1 MTFCSA
7 PTEWLLDSLE
17 CDASLFH
24 AGRYCGGWQAST
36 QGSARAS
43 FHLLVDGQCWLHL
56 DGQPAQSL
64 SSGDAVFLLHDLPF
78 RLASSASASDASHL
92 PRGRMGALAERPGEG
107 AGLVCGF
114 FEFAGSL
121 SRLIIEALPPVLVLR
136 ADAAQSQGP
145 QALFQLIRSEAADSR
160 GSALVLERLSQLLFL
175 YVLRDQLTRP
185 AEPLGGLV
193 ALARHL
199 QFGPL
204 LERLIAAPEQPW
216 SLVDMAAVTGLS
228 RSAFS
233 KRFLEVSGQSPG
245 QVLLALRLR
254 RACRELDADHSV
266 ETVAERI
273 GYRSVAAFVRA
284 FSKEYGLPPGA
295 YRRRKRPGASA

>member
-1 MTFCSA
+1 MTFSCAS
-7 PTEWLLDSLE
+7 TEWLLDSLQ

-24 AGRYCGGWQAST
+24 TGRYCGGWQAST
-36 QGSARAS
+36 QGLARAS
-43 FHLLVDGQCWLHL
+43 FHLLVEGHCWLHL
-56 DGQPAQSL
+56 DGQPAQAL
-64 SSGDAVFLLHDLPF
+64 QGGDAVFLLHDLPF
-78 RLASSASASDASHL
+78 RLASSASAADACQL
-92 PRGRMGALAERPGEG
+92 PRGEMIGMDERPGEG

-114 FEFAGSL
+114 FEFVGSL
-121 SRLIIEALPPVLVLR
+121 SRLLIEALPPVLLLR
-136 ADAAQSQGP
+136 ADDVQAQAP
-145 QALFQLIRSEAADSR
+145 QALFQLIRHEATDPR

-175 YVLRDQLTRP
+175 YVLRDQLNRP
-185 AEPLGGLV
+185 AEGLGGLV
-193 ALARHL
+193 ALARHA

-204 LERLIAAPEQPW
+204 LERLIDAPQRPW

-228 RSAFS
+228 RSAFA

-254 RACRELDADHSV
+254 RACRELDADRSV
-266 ETVAERI
+266 EEVAERV

-295 YRRRKRPGASA
+295 YRRRKRPAPG

>member
-1 MTFCSA
+1 MTSSCAS
-7 PTEWLLDSLE
+7 TEWLLDSLE

-56 DGQPAQSL
+56 DGQPPEAL
-64 SSGDAVFLLHDLPF
+64 TSGDAVFLLHDLPF
-78 RLASSASASDASHL
+78 RLASSANSTDACQL
-92 PRGRMGALAERPGEG
+92 PRGQMGALAERPGEG

-114 FEFAGSL
+114 FDFTGSL
-121 SRLIIEALPPVLVLR
+121 SRLIIEALPAVLVLR
-136 ADAAQSQGP
+136 ADDAQAQGP
-145 QALFQLIRSEAADSR
+145 QALFQLIRQEAADPQS
-160 GSALVLERLSQLLFL
+160 SALVLERLSQLLFL
-175 YVLRDQLTRP
+175 YVLRDQLNRP
-185 AEPLGGLV
+185 ADQLGGLV
-193 ALARHL
+193 ALARHA

-204 LERLIAAPEQPW
+204 LERLIEAPEQPW

-254 RACRELDADHSV
+254 RACRELDADRSV
-266 ETVAERI
+266 EAVAERV

-295 YRRRKRPGASA
+295 YRRRKRPVASA

>member
-24 AGRYCGGWQAST
+24 AGRYCGSWQAST
-36 QGSARAS
+36 HGSARAS
-43 FHLLVDGQCWLHL
+43 FHLVVDGDCWLHL
-56 DGQPAQSL
+56 DGKPTQPL
-64 SSGDAVFLLHDLPF
+64 HSGDALFLLHDIPF
-78 RLASSASASDASHL
+78 RLASSASSTDACQL
-92 PRGRMGALAERPGEG
+92 PRGQMGALTERTGEG
-107 AGLVCGF
+107 TGLVCGF

-121 SRLIIEALPPVLVLR
+121 SRLIIEALPPVLLLR
-136 ADAAQSQGP
+136 ANDAQLHGP
-145 QALFQLIRSEAADSR
+145 QALFQLIRNEAADMR
-160 GSALVLERLSQLLFL
+160 GSAMVLERLSQLLFL

-185 AEPLGGLV
+185 AESLVGLV
-193 ALARHL
+193 ALARHP

-233 KRFLEVSGQSPG
+233 KRFLDVSGHSPG

-254 RACRELDADHSV
+254 RACHELRADHSV
-266 ETVAERI
+266 ETVAERV

-284 FSKEYGLPPGA
+284 FSKEYGIPPGV
-295 YRRRKRPGASA
+295 YRRLGRSVST